1 MNESD
6 IVKELSRRTTL
17 PEESAAAVLQ
27 ALRDLIHEGSVNG
40 LSLLNIPEPPEC
52 PPDDP
57 GVVDRLITRAKKH
70 PLGIEFLTSGFL
82 ATVAITLGA
91 HAFTV
96 EAARR
101 RLEKEQ
107 QEKEEDPK

>member
-1 MNESD
+1 MKEAD
-6 IVKELSRRTTL
+6 LVKELSRRTSVT
-17 PEESAAAVLQ
+17 EETAAAILKAARELVQ
-27 ALRDLIHEGSVNG
+27 EGALDGAALAAAPT
-40 LSLLNIPEPPEC
+40 L

-57 GVVDRLITRAKKH
+57 GLVDRLIAKAKKH
-70 PLGIEFLTSGFL
+70 PLGLEFLASGLL

-101 RLEKEQ
+101 RLRKEQ
-107 QEKEEDPK
+107 ELKEAEAK